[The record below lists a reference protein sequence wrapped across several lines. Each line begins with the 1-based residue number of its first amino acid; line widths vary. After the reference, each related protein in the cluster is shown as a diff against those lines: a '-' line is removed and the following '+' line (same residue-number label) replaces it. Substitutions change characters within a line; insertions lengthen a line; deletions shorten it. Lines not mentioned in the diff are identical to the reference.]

1 MIFLGAAQCVYHLI
15 IAFLYLTVKNS
26 DYDHLPWRNVLIYL
40 VTVLLSILV
49 IIFSILLRVK
59 IDFMIKPMEDI
70 ERLEIEEMRREQMA
84 DEDRK
89 LKDLAKKELS
99 KEDQRR
105 NQIRE
110 MKSMKNEM
118 AGQRA
123 AAPYHPSGY
132 EQPKRR
138 APRHAGE

>member
-1 MIFLGAAQCVYHLI
+1 MIFTGAAQVVYHLI
-15 IAFLYLTVKNS
+15 VAFLRVTVKNP

-40 VTVLLSILV
+40 VTVFWSIFV

-89 LKDLAKKELS
+89 LKDMATKELL
-99 KEDQRR
+99 KED
-105 NQIRE
+105 
-110 MKSMKNEM
+110 
-118 AGQRA
+118 
-123 AAPYHPSGY
+123 
-132 EQPKRR
+132 
-138 APRHAGE
+138 